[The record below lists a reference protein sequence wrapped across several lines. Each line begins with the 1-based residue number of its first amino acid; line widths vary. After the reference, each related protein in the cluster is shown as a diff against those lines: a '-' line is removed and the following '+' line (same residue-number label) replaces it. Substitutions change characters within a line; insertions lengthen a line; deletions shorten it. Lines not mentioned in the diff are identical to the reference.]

1 MIFVYHLPKFMHWL
15 IVPDV
20 LPLPGQSELQQNLVQ
35 YLHKCTFNRYLNLLL
50 IVKLLNFKTSLD
62 GAVPSSVQLMLVFL
76 FLNRLQIYIIFI
88 LNSSSFLTSLVPD
101 GKFSTNQVEPT
112 LALL

>member
-1 MIFVYHLPKFMHWL
+1 MTFVYHLPKFMHWL
-15 IVPDV
+15 FVPDV

-62 GAVPSSVQLMLVFL
+62 GAVPSSVQLMILFL
-76 FLNRLQIYIIFI
+76 FFK
-88 LNSSSFLTSLVPD
+88 SSSDLYHIYFELIIILD
-101 GKFSTNQVEPT
+101 KFSSRWQVQYQSS
-112 LALL
+112 